1 MSSSLVVTDDVRRQR
16 ETQRVYSSLRLGSVP
31 NEWVRE
37 IWDGNFCES
46 LDGIDT
52 NDDGTFVELSQSLST
67 WKDVIDVTQTWTKL
81 KGTSNESYIAGKVNY
96 IMGVVWRR
104 GLKLTFYFFIIPN

>member
-1 MSSSLVVTDDVRRQR
+1 MVHRAWFGGQLAGTRKMSSSLVVADDVRRQR

-67 WKDVIDVTQTWTKL
+67 WKDVIDVTQTWTK
-81 KGTSNESYIAGKVNY
+81 GTSNESYIAGKV
-96 IMGVVWRR
+96 
-104 GLKLTFYFFIIPN
+104 L